1 MAVTK
6 SSNGVSGGERRRKP
20 RASAAATRASESAWL
35 GRVDALADRLAAL
48 DDRDGIIEQVVS
60 ETLSLLPADSVVV
73 RTEATSVAEPLFTEE
88 NEGAPARAWVPVMI
102 GARHFGA
109 VEIAMKPGRALTPG
123 ERTLSVALARQCAL
137 ALDGLAL
144 RKAQRELIAEAT
156 AAAASAAAS
165 DLTSE
170 ATAEGVSDVTPG
182 TTTSAALRIVTAGE
196 VVAPIVV
203 VAGSGA
209 SMSDDPTAVQAAFG
223 RLEGDLRALA
233 KLARSAELPPTSWVD
248 QAERKAL
255 RRVDELRMQIL
266 GPVDPS

>member
-6 SSNGVSGGERRRKP
+6 SSSNGVAGGERRRKP

-48 DDRDGIIEQVVS
+48 DDRDAILQQVVG
-60 ETLSLLPADSVVV
+60 EALSLLPAEAVVV
-73 RTEATSVAEPLFTEE
+73 RSDATSVAEPLFTEE
-88 NEGAPARAWVPVMI
+88 TAGTPARAWIPVMV

-109 VEIAMKPGRALTPG
+109 VEIAIKPGRALTPG

-144 RKAQRELIAEAT
+144 RNAHRELIAEA
-156 AAAASAAAS
+156 AAAASRVTAGGAAQ
-165 DLTSE
+165 
-170 ATAEGVSDVTPG
+170 P
-182 TTTSAALRIVTAGE
+182 LRLVTAGE
-196 VVAPIVV
+196 VVAPIVM
-203 VAGSGA
+203 VAGSGSA
-209 SMSDDPTAVQAAFG
+209 MPDDPVSVQAAFG